1 MDCTLSKD
9 LLPYEKV
16 PLYRTIRDCLQHAY
30 CIVVSIPKAY
40 KFTIGS
46 DSINS
51 LRKTAESIFLAY
63 EDGISIENKLTHLR
77 NAKKYL
83 HNTLI
88 HPNKVHLFPA
98 NQTINFVGRIIKPF
112 RSYPRRMVCE
122 AVNKKFTD
130 LTKNPLD
137 KKLLNACN
145 SYLGIL
151 KSTNTYKYRSKLCS
165 KIDLPTII
173 TPSVSKIK
181 LIRI

>member
-1 MDCTLSKD
+1 MGCTLSKD

-88 HPNKVHLFPA
+88 TYRIMSDLGQVVKREDYIEQINGIMLA
-98 NQTINFVGRIIKPF
+98 NN
-112 RSYPRRMVCE
+112 
-122 AVNKKFTD
+122 
-130 LTKNPLD
+130 
-137 KKLLNACN
+137 
-145 SYLGIL
+145 
-151 KSTNTYKYRSKLCS
+151 
-165 KIDLPTII
+165 KIDRWIKTLTEQL
-173 TPSVSKIK
+173 SV
-181 LIRI
+181 